1 MTCHV
6 LGVSRFLLGLKKGNI
21 EATEKRPGIV
31 VYGILVIVTVL
42 VLYDFAEW

>member
-1 MTCHV
+1 MKCHV
-6 LGVSRFLLGLKKGNI
+6 LGVSRFLFGLKKVNI

-42 VLYDFAEW
+42 VLYDFVEW